1 MEAPRPAHSPEAER
15 SVLGSVL
22 IRPALAVQ
30 VFGTLETDD
39 FLLPLHREIF
49 DSIRILVRRE
59 APIDSVAIYDDMR
72 GRGKHGMLAGGL
84 PDLNDLYNATPTAEN
99 ALAYVSTVREHAMIR
114 KLVAR
119 CSGVVSAAGGDIADR
134 EAFVT
139 ESVASVAAVAM
150 RGSNSKS
157 ETLEDIFGKILD
169 QLEREERGEVVSRI
183 PTGIA
188 KLDELM
194 DGGMANEHLVVP
206 CALTSIGK
214 SSWGLQVVVRGAAE
228 RGIRGL
234 IFTIDMTKA
243 EMFIKGACSLAR
255 MDTRT
260 FVRPSTV
267 DEWKQVREAGRR
279 MADLREL
286 VTIEEHRSLPQ
297 IVAAAHAWRS
307 RNPGPA
313 AMMVDHVQ
321 KVSGTRAKNAN
332 REEEVANVAATLKNT
347 ARDLKLPVIAPSQ
360 LNEES
365 VKENRAPRLGDL
377 RESKA
382 IGHEADVVLGLH
394 RNRMET
400 DGKVELLVLKHRGGK
415 IGKRTVRWIGA
426 HQGFEDPPTGRRDGG
441 EYADNDE

>member
-1 MEAPRPAHSPEAER
+1 MSIGSPSHSPEAEA
-15 SVLGSVL
+15 SALGSVL
-22 IRPALAVQ
+22 IRPDLAVQ
-30 VFGTLETDD
+30 VTGALETDD
-39 FLLPLHREIF
+39 FLMPLHREIF
-49 DSIRILVRRE
+49 DSVRTLARRQT
-59 APIDSVAIYDDMR
+59 PIDGVAIFDDMR
-72 GRGKHGMLAGGL
+72 SRGADRLLPSGL
-84 PDLNDLYNATPTAEN
+84 TGLIDIWNSTPSAEH
-99 ALAYVSTVREHAMIR
+99 AMSYVQTVREHSTIR
-114 KLVAR
+114 KLVAA
-119 CSGVVSAAGGDIADR
+119 CADVVAAGGIGIADR

-139 ESVASVAAVAM
+139 ESVAKVAAIAM
-150 RGSNSKS
+150 RGSNAKS
-157 ETLEDIFGKILD
+157 ETLDDVFGKILD
-169 QLEREERGEVVSRI
+169 RLEREEKGEVVSRI

-214 SSWGLQVVVRGAAE
+214 SSWGLQVIVRGAAE
-228 RGIRGL
+228 RGVRGL

-260 FVRPSTV
+260 FVKPASV
-267 DEWKQVREAGRR
+267 VQWKQIRDAGQR
-279 MADLREL
+279 MAALKDL
-286 VTIEEHRSLPQ
+286 VTIEEHRNLGQ

-313 AMMVDHVQ
+313 IMMVDHIQ

-332 REEEVANVAATLKNT
+332 REEEVAGIAATLKNT
-347 ARDLKLPVIAPSQ
+347 ARDLKLPVVAPSQ
-360 LNEES
+360 LNEDS

-382 IGHEADVVLGLH
+382 IGHEADVVLGIH

-400 DGKVELLVLKHRGGK
+400 NGNAELLVLKHRGGR
-415 IGKRTVRWIGA
+415 IGKRTVRWAGA
-426 HQGFEDPPTGRRDGG
+426 HQGFEDPAPGSRDAG
-441 EYADNDE
+441 DEDD